1 MTTSPGYAAV
11 SVEMHHTLMSRS
23 AYITFGANPSGTD
36 VSVMVANVGIALQAT
51 GSLRSIVDNG
61 VTFRNITVRYGI
73 DGADDQLG
81 TGVYSFAG
89 SNAQTSLPPNCAVL
103 VYKRTARGSR
113 RGRGRMYLPW
123 VLTTSDVTEDGQIAA
138 TKITS
143 MQTAVEVF
151 RAALAT
157 NDMPMVVL
165 HRPSLPSTQN
175 PTSMGAPDPVTL
187 LEVDSMIATQR
198 RRLGHR

>member
-1 MTTSPGYAAV
+1 
-11 SVEMHHTLMSRS
+11 
-23 AYITFGANPSGTD
+23 
-36 VSVMVANVGIALQAT
+36 
-51 GSLRSIVDNG
+51 
-61 VTFRNITVRYGI
+61 
-73 DGADDQLG
+73 
-81 TGVYSFAG
+81 
-89 SNAQTSLPPNCAVL
+89 
-103 VYKRTARGSR
+103 
-113 RGRGRMYLPW
+113 MYLPW
-123 VLTTSDVTEDGQIAA
+123 VLTTSDVTEDGQIAS

-143 MQTAVEVF
+143 MQTAVEIF